1 MSVRIAINGFGR
13 IGRTIARAALRRN
26 DIEIVA
32 VNDLTDVAT
41 LAHLFKYDSVHGRY
55 NGTVVAKD
63 GAIEI
68 DGRELK
74 VISEKDAAK
83 LPWGELGIDLVL
95 ECTGRFK
102 GKEDASAHIAA
113 GARKVIISAPA
124 KAVDVTIVMGV
135 NQHMLDKVN
144 ELNTYVFSCEN

>member
-55 NGTVVAKD
+55 NGTVIAKE

-83 LPWGELGIDLVL
+83 LPGPSS
-95 ECTGRFK
+95 
-102 GKEDASAHIAA
+102 ASTSSS
-113 GARKVIISAPA
+113 SAPA
-124 KAVDVTIVMGV
+124 ASRARRMPPPTSPPAPARSSSRPPPRPS
-135 NQHMLDKVN
+135 
-144 ELNTYVFSCEN
+144 TSPSSWASTSTCSTR